1 MNLELPTDPAMDPIN
16 PDESA
21 GPIYFGRR
29 GAPYRPDPRLIDAA
43 NAALALGMP
52 LLLTGEPGCGKTD
65 FAFAVARYVAENY
78 FKLTWN
84 PQEPHLLECYIR
96 SDTRAKDLLYSYD
109 VVARFADAYMD
120 GERQKAEDPRR
131 YIQLEPLGMA
141 FVDAQRRIVL
151 VDEIDKAPSDLPN
164 DLLRE
169 LDQGWFEI
177 NEIQAGDGQASVKD
191 GRYQQLLKRAMGD
204 RNRPTHQK
212 PLLVITSNAE
222 RQLPDPFLR
231 RCIFF
236 HLEFPGRAQITTVL
250 RDHLTKDGK
259 PPAPLEPWL
268 ESAVDT
274 FERLRSPAEGLLKK
288 PSTSELLNFGMV
300 VMNGGAQLQDAVRRI
315 ARQIEA
321 KRDIVWKDLPH
332 IGCLVKLRAD
342 LQKLKVIGG

>member
-1 MNLELPTDPAMDPIN
+1 M
-16 PDESA
+16 
-21 GPIYFGRR
+21 
-29 GAPYRPDPRLIDAA
+29 
-43 NAALALGMP
+43 
-52 LLLTGEPGCGKTD
+52 
-65 FAFAVARYVAENY
+65 
-78 FKLTWN
+78 
-84 PQEPHLLECYIR
+84 
-96 SDTRAKDLLYSYD
+96 
-109 VVARFADAYMD
+109 
-120 GERQKAEDPRR
+120 
-131 YIQLEPLGMA
+131 
-141 FVDAQRRIVL
+141 L

-288 PSTSELLNFGMV
+288 PSTSELLDFGMV